1 MLDPVGPVVM
11 PGSLARTPQPQLDA
25 EGLRL
30 RPWDDGE
37 RGVELVVRALDDPEI
52 QRWFPDVHGG
62 VPEARRWLAI
72 RRQRWQSESGADWAI
87 VDGEAVI
94 GRMGLM
100 RLSLADGLGEVGY
113 WLLPEGRGRGVAT
126 RTLRA
131 VCDWAFD
138 SVGLHR
144 LELVHSVDN
153 PDSCGV
159 AQRAG
164 FALEGT
170 ARERMLHGD
179 GWHDMHIHARL
190 AGD

>member
-1 MLDPVGPVVM
+1 
-11 PGSLARTPQPQLDA
+11 
-25 EGLRL
+25 
-30 RPWDDGE
+30 
-37 RGVELVVRALDDPEI
+37 
-52 QRWFPDVHGG
+52 
-62 VPEARRWLAI
+62 
-72 RRQRWQSESGADWAI
+72 
-87 VDGEAVI
+87 
-94 GRMGLM
+94 MGLM
-100 RLSLADGLGEVGY
+100 RLTLADGLGEVGY